1 MISVWLPPTY
11 RLVPFNHGFDG
22 RVIGVPTIDVRAGT
36 GVTIEDPT
44 MIPQLKNVGNRGGMA
59 GVHPTILVE
68 LRHIGCR
75 HPFSRFIEREQKMVV
90 TLRSFGNL
98 EQPLTTVNG
107 TELGMSIL
115 IVLDQIE
122 RLGTGLT
129 SNLDSRPSNM
139 IVRALLSLRVNSN
152 GYLA

>member
-11 RLVPFNHGFDG
+11 TLVPFNHGFDG

-44 MIPQLKNVGNRGGMA
+44 MIPQLENVSNRRGMT

-75 HPFSRFIEREQKMVV
+75 HPFSRFIERKQEMVV
-90 TLRSFGNL
+90 ALGSLRYL
-98 EQPLTTVNG
+98 EQPSATTNG
-107 TELGMSIL
+107 TELGVSIL

-129 SNLDSRPSNM
+129 GNLDSRPSNV
-139 IVRALLSLRVNSN
+139 IVSTLVGLGVNRN